1 MANIRFGDLREVKI
15 ERIRE
20 NLREGWSA
28 LTDGT
33 NATHDRGK
41 RRDIENRK
49 IDCGRARFDA
59 LGIEYEV
66 ATTHQKVLTPEVK

>member
-1 MANIRFGDLREVKI
+1 MADKSFGEPREGKF

-28 LTDGT
+28 LRCGT
-33 NATHDRGK
+33 YPTHDRDQ

-59 LGIEYEV
+59 LGVDYKV
-66 ATTHQKVLTPEVK
+66 ATTNQRSLTPRAK